1 MKYDHI
7 NSAKFVLFA
16 GAMLLGGCTESFID
30 ANVPPVAPE
39 KRLATQEVQFGHD
52 VVFAKDATRL
62 SLQERRR
69 LEVFLSEADARSA
82 DSVIVSTHGQ
92 GAISKRRVEIVR
104 AFLTHRRLNV
114 VQTLTRFATASSGS
128 NNVRVSVRRHLVT
141 LPGCP
146 DWTKKTYSNFGNSV
160 HSNFG
165 CSTATNLGM
174 MVANPRDLARGRQPG
189 LVDGEY
195 GARAIE
201 AYRKGETK
209 PLLDDGASESQI
221 QGSSSGSS
229 SSSGSGTGAGS

>member
-1 MKYDHI
+1 MKYDQ
-7 NSAKFVLFA
+7 SKFILIVA
-16 GAMLLGGCTESFID
+16 SVILLGGCTEKFID
-30 ANVPPVAPE
+30 ANVPPMPPQ
-39 KRLATQEVQFGHD
+39 KSLATPEVQFGHD

-69 LEVFLSEADARSA
+69 LEVFLNEADARSA
-82 DSVIVSTHGQ
+82 DSVIVSSTGQ
-92 GAISKRRVEIVR
+92 SVNSRRRVEIVR

-114 VQTLTRFATASSGS
+114 VQTLTKFASAPSA
-128 NNVRVSVRRHLVT
+128 NNTVRVSVRRHLVT

-146 DWTKKTYSNFGNSV
+146 DWTKKTYNNFGNSV

-174 MVANPRDLARGRQPG
+174 MVANPRDLAHGRQPG

-195 GARAIE
+195 GARSIE

-209 PLLDDGASESQI
+209 PLLQDGASATNIGGSGGGES
-221 QGSSSGSS
+221 GD
-229 SSSGSGTGAGS
+229 SSSGSGSGEGS

>member
-1 MKYDHI
+1 MKYDQSKI
-7 NSAKFVLFA
+7 LLIA
-16 GAMLLGGCTESFID
+16 GALLLAGCSEKFISE
-30 ANVPPVAPE
+30 NVPPVAPQ
-39 KRLATQEVQFGHD
+39 KSLATQEVQFSHD

-69 LEVFLSEADARSA
+69 LEVFLSEANARSA
-82 DSVIVSTHGQ
+82 DSVIVSTTGQ
-92 GAISKRRVEIVR
+92 NAMSQRRVEIVR

-114 VQTLTRFATASSGS
+114 VQTLTRFAAVPSGS
-128 NNVRVSVRRHLVT
+128 NSIRVSVRRHLVT

-174 MVANPRDLARGRQPG
+174 MVANPRDLAHGRQPG

-209 PLLDDGASESQI
+209 PLLQDGASATNVEGSSASQSS
-221 QGSSSGSS
+221 GSSSGSGE
-229 SSSGSGTGAGS
+229 GS